1 VKGDITMN
9 RDLNPY
15 SSFWTFEDF
24 KVKYFGE
31 NVEVPKKLAREFW
44 NDFRFAYVGG
54 LNRYIKETTEIC

>member
-1 VKGDITMN
+1 MN

-31 NVEVPKKLAREFW
+31 SADVPKKIAREFW
-44 NDFRFAYVGG
+44 NDFN
-54 LNRYIKETTEIC
+54 LNKTH